1 VADVEK
7 DDGDEEFEDIEQVLL
22 QGPLYGRKTNLKQNP
37 RLVKAGLIPTKRMLS
52 DALSRRAHTV
62 ILEPKGPRLTIRFVV
77 DGIPYPAGAFSGK
90 QGVAIVQ
97 MVKLLAGLDVQSRK
111 EAQSGG
117 IEAKF
122 DDEQYRL
129 LVDTTP
135 FKGAVERLRI
145 RVENVKESF
154 IRPLDVDFP
163 TELKET
169 IQKLTDDASGIILAC
184 GPSGTGVTSLSM
196 VALHC
201 MDPYLYSVFN
211 MTDVGDRQLVNVT
224 DVDEDAGMD
233 LEMKLD
239 RLLRKEG
246 EAVYMGK
253 FDDPQRAQLLFDYSD
268 RLCFFG
274 EITAR
279 TPAEAVKQ
287 LIDWVGVD
295 KVLSSLKGVI
305 SQKLIRRLCDDCKQ
319 AYRPNPKL
327 LQQLGLPPET
337 TVLYRPPA
345 APSDDEPDAPSV
357 AELCEDCNGSPYHG
371 RVPAYELFE
380 MTDPMKEVIAE
391 GGDAAAIR
399 KQMVDGKHRMLQQ
412 DALRLVVSG
421 ATSLEE
427 LRRVF
432 APAKGKRRPMKR
444 RPRPAAE

>member
-1 VADVEK
+1 MADVEIDAEK
-7 DDGDEEFEDIEQVLL
+7 ELEDIEQVLF
-22 QGPLYGRKTNLKQNP
+22 QGPMYGRETNLKQNS
-37 RLVKAGLIPTKRMLS
+37 RLVKAGLIATKRMIS

-62 ILEPKGPRLTIRFVV
+62 ILEPKGTRLTVRFVV
-77 DGIPYPAGAFSGK
+77 DGISYLARAVPGK

-97 MVKLLAGLDVQSRK
+97 MVKLLAGLDVQTRK

-117 IEAKF
+117 IMALF
-122 DDEQYRL
+122 DDEQFRL
-129 LVDTTP
+129 LVETTP

-145 RVENVKESF
+145 NVENVKESF
-154 IRPLDVDFP
+154 ISPLDVGFP
-163 TELKET
+163 ADLKES
-169 IQKLTDDASGIILAC
+169 IQKYTDDASGIVLAC
-184 GPSGTGVTSLSM
+184 GASGTGVTSLSM

-201 MDPYLYSVFN
+201 MDPYLYSIYNVA
-211 MTDVGDRQLVNVT
+211 DVGDKQLLNVT
-224 DVDEDAGMD
+224 DADEGAGLD

-246 EAVYMGK
+246 EAVYIGE

-274 EITAR
+274 EIVAR

-287 LIDWVGVD
+287 LVDWVGVD
-295 KVLSSLKGVI
+295 KVLSNLKAVI

-337 TVLYRPPA
+337 TVLYRPPT
-345 APSDDEPDAPSV
+345 APAEDDPEALTV
-357 AELCEDCNGSPYHG
+357 EELCADCSGSPYHG
-371 RVPAYELFE
+371 RVPVYELFE
-380 MTDPMKEVIAE
+380 MTDQMKEVIAD

-399 KQMVDGKHRMLQQ
+399 KQMVDGKQRLLQQ
-412 DALRLVVSG
+412 DALRLVVAG
-421 ATSLEE
+421 TTSLEE

-432 APAKGKRRPMKR
+432 SPAKGKRRPMKR
-444 RPRPAAE
+444 RRPPAAE